1 MGERTYWV
9 YIMTNRS
16 GTLYVGMTND
26 LMRRVHEHRQGR
38 IPGFTARY
46 RITRLIHA
54 ESCSNVMDAIAR
66 EKEIKLWRRE
76 KKLALIA
83 ESNPDW
89 LDLAGEWCNEP
100 SCQA

>member
-1 MGERTYWV
+1 MAMKERAYWV

-26 LMRRVHEHRQGR
+26 LLRRVDEHRQGR
-38 IPGFTARY
+38 IPGFTSRY
-46 RITRLIHA
+46 KITRLVHA
-54 ESCSNVMDAIAR
+54 ESCSDVVAAIAR
-66 EKEIKLWRRE
+66 EKEIKGWRRE

-89 LDLAGEWCNEP
+89 IDLAAEW
-100 SCQA
+100 